1 MLELRVGRE
10 VEEVLGVFVVDSCR
24 DEEDW
29 GWYEKRD
36 LSASG
41 RPGSG
46 LEPRNDSVME
56 SSSRGVAFGCGILLA
71 GLSDGLG
78 DGGEASILDSDSG
91 NWSVI
96 SRSWSA
102 LGT

>member
-1 MLELRVGRE
+1 MGME
-10 VEEVLGVFVVDSCR
+10 VEEALGVFVVDSCR

-29 GWYEKRD
+29 GWYEKLD
-36 LSASG
+36 LSVAG

-56 SSSRGVAFGCGILLA
+56 SSSRGVAFGWEILPA

-78 DGGEASILDSDSG
+78 DG
-91 NWSVI
+91 
-96 SRSWSA
+96 
-102 LGT
+102 